1 MFGGVGEGAEQVK
14 SQKAKVKSGGWWR
27 RVRAGDGWE
36 SVFGVA
42 SGRLRFRLPW
52 VSVGR
57 EKVVCRAMTPYDQ
70 NATAWNRLCESGSVF
85 AKVAS
90 DEECRTP
97 LQTLDSRGWLPVSV
111 AGLDVLCLAA
121 GGGWQ
126 SILYAVAGAR
136 VTVVDLSA
144 SMLRQDLDEAR
155 KRGVHVRAI
164 EASMDRLDQLEAESF
179 DIVHQPVSTCYVPDI
194 CAVYAEVARV
204 LRSGGVYI
212 SQHKQ
217 PTSLQIVGRDAA
229 DRYVVGTRYYRSGP
243 LPLTTDRSYREEGTQ
258 EFLHRWEDLVGG
270 LCRSGFVVEDLREPY
285 RGDESAEPG
294 HYKHRGLFT
303 PPYVRLKARRL
314 ARTGTSRPVL
324 WTP

>member
-1 MFGGVGEGAEQVK
+1 
-14 SQKAKVKSGGWWR
+14 
-27 RVRAGDGWE
+27 
-36 SVFGVA
+36 
-42 SGRLRFRLPW
+42 
-52 VSVGR
+52 
-57 EKVVCRAMTPYDQ
+57 MTPYDQ
-70 NATAWNRLCESGSVF
+70 NATAWNRLCENGSVF

-303 PPYVRLKARRL
+303 PPYVRLKARRM